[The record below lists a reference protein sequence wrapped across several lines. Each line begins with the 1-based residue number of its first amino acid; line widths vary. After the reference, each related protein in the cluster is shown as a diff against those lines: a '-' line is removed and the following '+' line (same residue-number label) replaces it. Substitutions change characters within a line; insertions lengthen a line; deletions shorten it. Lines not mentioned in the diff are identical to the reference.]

1 MSISGETQ
9 AQLQAISDKET
20 SSRDMYFK
28 LQSKTIQLE
37 EQVSNL
43 TREKNQLLAQFETEK
58 LRNLM
63 NAESKS
69 K

>member
-20 SSRDMYFK
+20 SSRDMYLK

-58 LRNLM
+58 LRNSM

>member
-1 MSISGETQ
+1 LITLGETQ
-9 AQLQAISDKET
+9 TQLQAISDKET
-20 SSRDMYFK
+20 SSRDMYLK
-28 LQSKTIQLE
+28 LQSKTNQLE

-58 LRNLM
+58 LRNSM
-63 NAESKS
+63 IAESKS